1 MVSVLP
7 ASFKEV
13 RLPPDKCGREVERRT
28 LARRVTSRPCRCT
41 KEPSARAQLGCL
53 VPGRHCAMGAVALW
67 RTEGPAWA
75 SAIRGRGYPVHLQN
89 RASVTAL
96 RRARRCAMSPLRRAA
111 NVARAPRPL
120 CFGTESCEASH
131 SGVMAHCASGSSG
144 REGKGSALFWSPHL
158 VNLTIH
164 LQPASLHW

>member
-13 RLPPDKCGREVERRT
+13 RLPPDKCGGEVERRT
-28 LARRVTSRPCRCT
+28 LARRVTSRPCRCAG
-41 KEPSARAQLGCL
+41 EPSARAQLGCL

-75 SAIRGRGYPVHLQN
+75 STIRGRG
-89 RASVTAL
+89 
-96 RRARRCAMSPLRRAA
+96 
-111 NVARAPRPL
+111 PL

-158 VNLTIH
+158 VNLTIRR
-164 LQPASLHW
+164 QQGRRGGGVSTKKYRVVILHKV